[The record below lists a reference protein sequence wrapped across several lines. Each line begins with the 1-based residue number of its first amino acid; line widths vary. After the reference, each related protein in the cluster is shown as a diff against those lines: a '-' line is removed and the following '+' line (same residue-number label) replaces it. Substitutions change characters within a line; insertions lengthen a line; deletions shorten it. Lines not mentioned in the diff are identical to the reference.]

1 MINSSVGWIQEV
13 WGVYKHSFCTY
24 SYLRTSRRY
33 DYISHAGPAR
43 LMQRGL

>member
-24 SYLRTSRRY
+24 SYLRTARRY